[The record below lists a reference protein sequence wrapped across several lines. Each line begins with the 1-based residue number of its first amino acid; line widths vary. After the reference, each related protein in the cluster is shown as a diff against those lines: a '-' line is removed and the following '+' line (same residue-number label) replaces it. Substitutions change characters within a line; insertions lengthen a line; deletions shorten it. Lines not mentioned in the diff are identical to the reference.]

1 MKLVTTLAVVRA
13 SFWKAALSASIG
25 LFLAYPA
32 HAQIETATVT
42 GGQIEGVA
50 KDGIASFK
58 GIPFAAPPVGDLR
71 WKAPQPLKAWT
82 GIRNATQY
90 GPAPMQDP
98 RIALLSTGGV
108 GISEDCLYL
117 NVWTPA
123 KNRGEKLPVMVWIYG
138 GGFAMGATST
148 PIYDGTHLAKKGAVL
163 VSIAYRVGPFG
174 FLAHPELTAEE
185 GGSGCY
191 GIEDQVAGLKWVH
204 DNIAQFGGDPSR
216 VTIFG
221 ESAGGIS
228 VCMLTVVPSARG
240 LFQRAISESGGSM
253 APAKHDSEAAMMIP
267 TLKLAE
273 QAGKRFLKKLGVEDI
288 KAARNLNA
296 YTIQSAAGPMGTF
309 WPVADGQTLPA
320 DAYAL
325 HESRQFNDTPILV
338 GTNSDEG
345 AMFVHGEQTPASFEK
360 LVRSEFGPAADAM
373 LKAYPHETD
382 TEAFKSTKDLFR
394 EGTLAWP
401 TFAWASLESRTGR
414 NNAYVYYFD
423 HHSANSD
430 GANHA
435 AELQL
440 VFGNFLRLFGNPTA
454 EDLKLSDLID
464 SYWINFAKTGD
475 PNGVSLPDWPA
486 FDSKKMYTMFFD
498 DAPSARPLPNLPKLQ
513 AFDKYFA
520 WRRKDASTP
529 K

>member
-1 MKLVTTLAVVRA
+1 MKRLITVAANRSGLCKV
-13 SFWKAALSASIG
+13 ALSFVIA
-25 LFLAYPA
+25 LCFACRA

-42 GGQIEGVA
+42 GGQVEGVV

-71 WKAPQPLKAWT
+71 WKAPQPVKPWT
-82 GIRNATQY
+82 GMRKATKY
-90 GPAPMQDP
+90 GYAPMQDP
-98 RIALLSTGGV
+98 RVALLTTGGV

-117 NVWTPA
+117 NAWTPA
-123 KNRGEKLPVMVWIYG
+123 KDRGEKLPVMVWIYG

-148 PIYDGTHLAKKGAVL
+148 PLYDGTHLAKKGVVL
-163 VSIAYRVGPFG
+163 VSIGYRVGPFG

-204 DNIAQFGGDPSR
+204 DNIAQFGGDPYR

-253 APAKHDSEAAMMIP
+253 APAKNDAEAFMMIP

-273 QAGKRFLKKLGVEDI
+273 QNGARFLKKLGVADV
-288 KAARNLNA
+288 KAARKLNA
-296 YTIQSAAGPMGTF
+296 YAIQSAAGPMGTF

-325 HESRQFNDTPILV
+325 HESGRFNDTAILV

-360 LVRSEFGPAADAM
+360 LVRTEFGPAADAM
-373 LKAYPHETD
+373 LTAYPHATNA
-382 TEAFKSTKDLFR
+382 EAFKSSKDLFR

-414 NNAYVYYFD
+414 NKAYVYYYD
-423 HHSANSD
+423 HHPAHSG

-454 EDLKLSDLID
+454 EDMKLSDLMD
-464 SYWINFAKTGD
+464 SYWINFARTGD
-475 PNGVSLPDWPA
+475 PNGAGLPDWTV
-486 FDSKKMYTMFFD
+486 FDTGKMSTMFFD
-498 DAPSARPLPNLPKLQ
+498 DSPSARALPNLQKLQ
-513 AFDKYFA
+513 AFDEYFA
-520 WRRKDASTP
+520 WRRKNSAAP